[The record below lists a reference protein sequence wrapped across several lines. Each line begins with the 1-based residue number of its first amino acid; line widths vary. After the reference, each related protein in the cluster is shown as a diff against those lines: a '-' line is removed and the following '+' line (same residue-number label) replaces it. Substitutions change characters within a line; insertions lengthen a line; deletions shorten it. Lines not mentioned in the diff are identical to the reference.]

1 MLTQTQIASHVKS
14 CPVLI
19 IFAFDSL
26 EITTSIW
33 PKKAL
38 KHLSDVASKENFKGK
53 AGETVSFPAP
63 REFNAQ
69 RIYLAGLG
77 KKADLSLETLRRA
90 ASAAARRAQNANVTN
105 LHAAPPEIKLPD
117 INLSDIA
124 QAVVEGISLGTY
136 RFDKYLTPSPDTK
149 SKIVNITLIC
159 RNHNDETALQKGMKS
174 GMVFSEATNFAR
186 DLVNEPASVKTPE
199 KLAEYA
205 KALASQNVHVTIY
218 NKKQLEQMGMEA
230 LLAVAKGSNN
240 PPVLIHL
247 HYKKE
252 APKAKRNLCFVGKG
266 ITFDSGGLSLKPAEA
281 METMKIDMSGGAA
294 ILGLFKVLERVACD
308 AEIHGIIP
316 ATENMPGG
324 TATKPGDIAKAYN
337 GKTIEILNTDAEGRL
352 ILADALG
359 YAVKQNV
366 SEIIDMATLT
376 GACVIALGSNIS
388 GILSNNKDL
397 LKRLLEASEYTGE
410 KLWELPLEKEYLEQ
424 IKSKVADLKNISSVR
439 REAGAIIGGLFLQEF
454 VNNKPWAHIDIAG
467 PAWTDRDTPLT
478 LNGATGVMV
487 RTLLRYVTTAK

>member
-1 MLTQTQIASHVKS
+1 MLVQTQIALHVKS

-19 IFAFDSL
+19 LFTYDSL
-26 EITTSIW
+26 EIPTSIW

-38 KHLSDVASKENFKGK
+38 KHLSDIAAAENFKGK
-53 AGETVSFPAP
+53 VGEIISLPAA

-69 RIYLAGLG
+69 RVYLAGVG
-77 KKADLSLETLRRA
+77 KKEELSLETLRRSS
-90 ASAAARRAQNANVTN
+90 SAAARRAQNANITN
-105 LHAAPPEIKLPD
+105 LHTALPEIKLPG
-117 INLSDIA
+117 ITLSDIA
-124 QAVVEGISLGTY
+124 QAVVEGVSLGTY
-136 RFDKYLTPSPDTK
+136 RFEKYLTPSPDTK
-149 SKIVNITLIC
+149 PKIANITLVC
-159 RNHNDETALQKGMKS
+159 RNRNEETPLQGGMKL
-174 GMVFSEATNFAR
+174 GTIFSEATNFAR

-205 KALASQNVHVTIY
+205 KSFASQNVHVTIY

-230 LLAVAKGSNN
+230 LLAVAKGSSN

-252 APKAKRNLCFVGKG
+252 TPKVKTSLCFVGKG

-294 ILGLFKVLERVACD
+294 ILGLFKVLEKIGSNM
-308 AEIHGIIP
+308 EIHGIIP

-352 ILADALG
+352 ILADALS

-366 SEIIDMATLT
+366 TEIIDMATLT

-397 LKRLLEASEYTGE
+397 LKRLLEASKYTGE

-439 REAGAIIGGLFLQEF
+439 REAGAIIGGIFLQEF
-454 VNNKPWAHIDIAG
+454 VDNKPWAHIDIAG

-478 LNGATGVMV
+478 WNGATGVMV
-487 RTLLRYVTTAK
+487 RTLLRYILTYK